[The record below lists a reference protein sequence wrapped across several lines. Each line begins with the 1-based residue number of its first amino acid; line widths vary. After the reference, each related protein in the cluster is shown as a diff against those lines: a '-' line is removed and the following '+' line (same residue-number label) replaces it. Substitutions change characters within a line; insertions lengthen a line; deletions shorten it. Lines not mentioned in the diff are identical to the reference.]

1 MTHASNPFAV
11 LIDPTGVLSA
21 CAATGRLDSLPVSAR
36 HSADRSRFAA
46 DDELAL
52 HDAAVD
58 QIYAAAIEKASKPA
72 PVARVKTK
80 A

>member
-1 MTHASNPFAV
+1 MSHASNPFSA
-11 LIDPTGVLSA
+11 LIDPDGVLSA

-46 DDELAL
+46 DDEIAL

-58 QIYAAAIEKASKPA
+58 KIYAAAIEKAAKSAPA
-72 PVARVKTK
+72 ARAKTK